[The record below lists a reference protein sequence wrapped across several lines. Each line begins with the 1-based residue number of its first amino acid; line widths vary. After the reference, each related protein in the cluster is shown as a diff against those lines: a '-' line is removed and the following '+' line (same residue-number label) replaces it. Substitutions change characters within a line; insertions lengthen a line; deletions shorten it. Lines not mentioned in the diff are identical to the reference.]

1 MNTPP
6 PAAADVTQTELAVLE
21 LLWQEP
27 GATIRGLT
35 DRLYPKGGAAHYAT
49 VQKLLERL
57 QAKGFVRRDDSAMA
71 HRFTPTVARE
81 ELIGRRL
88 RAMADKL
95 CGGSMTPLITSLVE
109 SRALTKRELGEL
121 RELIDRLDG
130 KTPVGRKPRRK

>member
-1 MNTPP
+1 MNTQPP
-6 PAAADVTQTELAVLE
+6 DVTETELAVLE

-35 DRLYPKGGAAHYAT
+35 DRLYPTGGSAHYAT

-57 QAKGFVRRDDSAMA
+57 EGKGFVRRDDSAMA
-71 HRFTPTVARE
+71 HRFTPAVARE

-88 RAMADKL
+88 RAVADKL

-109 SRALTKRELGEL
+109 SRALTKRELSEL
-121 RELIDRLDG
+121 RKLIDRLDG
-130 KTPVGRKPRRK
+130 KAGAPARTLRRKQ

>member
-1 MNTPP
+1 MLEQLW
-6 PAAADVTQTELAVLE
+6 AADGA
-21 LLWQEP
+21 
-27 GATIRGLT
+27 ATIRGIS
-35 DRLYPKGGAAHYAT
+35 DRLYPKGGSAHYAT

-57 QAKGFVRRDDSAMA
+57 EAKGFVRRDDTAMA

-88 RAMADKL
+88 RAVADKL

-109 SRALTKRELGEL
+109 SRALTKRELSEL

-130 KTPVGRKPRRK
+130 KSAGAPVRKARRK

>member
-6 PAAADVTQTELAVLE
+6 PADVTETELAVLE

-27 GATIRGLT
+27 DATIRGLT
-35 DRLYPKGGAAHYAT
+35 DRLYPNGSSAHYAT

-57 QAKGFVRRDDSAMA
+57 EGKGFVRRDDTAMA
-71 HRFTPTVARE
+71 HRFAAAVARE

-88 RAMADKL
+88 RAVADKL

-109 SRALTKRELGEL
+109 SRSLSRRELSDL
-121 RELIDRLDG
+121 RELIDNLDA
-130 KTPVGRKPRRK
+130 KSPAPGRKPRRK